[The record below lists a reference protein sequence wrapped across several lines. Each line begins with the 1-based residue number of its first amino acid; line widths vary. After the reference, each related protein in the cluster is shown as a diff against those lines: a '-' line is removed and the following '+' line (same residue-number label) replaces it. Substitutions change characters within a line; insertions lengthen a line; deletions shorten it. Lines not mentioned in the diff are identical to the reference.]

1 MTSLIEPAAA
11 SGNLLRLMSDIP
23 GSTVVTLDRKQI
35 VYGCLDRASGVY
47 LVERGHVKVVAPSRE
62 GRECLLGIY
71 STGDLVGELCLNGE
85 TRGETVTTMTKAV
98 LRRFSR
104 ARLMSALD
112 DASVREEFVR
122 YLVHRLV
129 EQQQMITHFVTAD
142 SEYRLAAVLLHVTR
156 KMGRRS
162 GPLLILDARITQ
174 EELSGMVGTTRSRVG
189 LFLKHFID
197 SGMVLRS
204 QDGVLAVHEQRLE
217 AFMAMS

>member
-1 MTSLIEPAAA
+1 MI
-11 SGNLLRLMSDIP
+11 DIP
-23 GSTVVTLDRKQI
+23 GSTVVTLDRRQT
-35 VYGCLDRASGVY
+35 VYGCLDRDSGVY

-71 STGDLVGELCLNGE
+71 SPGDLVGELCLNGE

-104 ARLMSALD
+104 ARLMSALEN
-112 DASVREEFVR
+112 ASLREEFVR

-129 EQQQMITHFVTAD
+129 EQQQVITHFVTAD

-174 EELSGMVGTTRSRVG
+174 EELSGMVGTTRSRIG

-197 SGMVLRS
+197 AGMVLRS
-204 QDGVLAVHEQRLE
+204 QDGVLAVHEQRLH
-217 AFMAMS
+217 AFMALS